1 MCAHTQG
8 GATGRESHMKKQETA
23 YDAYLFHQGNASY
36 AYRFL
41 GCHLVSTED
50 GFLYVFRTWAPNA
63 DGVEVV
69 GDFTGW
75 SDGVSLRRITEKGIY
90 EGEIHSESS
99 LDGQCYKFRIRR
111 GTRTF
116 LKGDPYA
123 FFSRGGADGA
133 SIVCDPSEYRFED
146 TAWQEYRK
154 RAVSFIDGN
163 YLPIPL
169 NIYEVHF
176 SSFMRHKSDNT
187 PLSYRE
193 MAEVLVPYAKSMGYT
208 HIELLPVMEH
218 PFDGSWGYQVCG
230 FYAPTSRFGTPDD
243 FRYFIDVAHR
253 AGIGVI
259 LDWVPAHF
267 PKDAWG
273 LYEFD
278 GQPLYEYQGWD
289 RMESKNWGTRFFDL
303 GREEVQS
310 FLISNALYWLREF
323 HVDGLRVDAVSA
335 MLYLDFERAPGE
347 WIPNREGENLNLEAI
362 AFLKKLN
369 TAVFSEFS
377 DALMIA
383 EEATSYPGITH
394 PVADGGLG
402 FNLKWNMGFANDFYR
417 YLATDPMYRRYHHTY
432 LNFPM
437 MYAYKE
443 NYVLPISHDEVVH
456 GKRSFLNKAFGSH
469 DEKLATFRAAM
480 LFIMTFPGK
489 KMLFM
494 GTEYGPYREW
504 DYKNSLEW
512 FMLDFPQ
519 HAALREYVASLNG
532 FYLETPALWEQDFSP
547 RGFSWIYADDS
558 DHNAVSYRRIA
569 KNGDEVIVLVSFS
582 GGATNSYRL
591 AVPEAG
597 EYSVVF
603 STDPTF
609 GGRSFSATEKENPA
623 IWLDLPPMC
632 GIVLK
637 RKDKHVITA

>member
-1 MCAHTQG
+1 
-8 GATGRESHMKKQETA
+8 MKKRDMS
-23 YDAYLFHQGNASY
+23 YDTYLFHQGNSTY

-50 GFLYVFRTWAPNA
+50 GFLYTFRTWAPNA
-63 DGVEVV
+63 DAVFVV

-75 SDGVSLRRITEKGIY
+75 DGGISMRRTSEKGIF
-90 EGEIHSESS
+90 ECEVRTETS
-99 LDGQCYKFRIRR
+99 LSGQCYKYRIHR
-111 GTRTF
+111 GTSSF

-123 FFSRGGADGA
+123 VFSRGGADGA
-133 SIVCDPSEYRFED
+133 SIVTDPSTYRFSDEKWL
-146 TAWQEYRK
+146 AHRRK
-154 RAVSFIDGN
+154 TVSADGGS
-163 YLPIPL
+163 YLSSPL

-176 SSFMRHKSDNT
+176 SSFLRHTEDNT

-193 MAEVLVPYAKSMGYT
+193 MADVLIPYVKSMGYT
-208 HIELLPVMEH
+208 HIELLPIMEH

-243 FRYFIDVAHR
+243 FRYFIDTAHR
-253 AGIGVI
+253 AGVGVI

-303 GREEVQS
+303 GREEVRS

-323 HVDGLRVDAVSA
+323 HADGLRVDAVSA
-335 MLYLDFERAPGE
+335 MLYLDFDRADGE
-347 WIPNREGENLNLEAI
+347 WIPNKEGNNLNLEAI
-362 AFLKKLN
+362 AFLKQMN
-369 TAVFSEFS
+369 TAIFAEFP

-394 PVADGGLG
+394 PVSEGGLG

-417 YLATDPMYRRYHHTY
+417 YLATDPMYRRYHHAA

-443 NYVLPISHDEVVH
+443 NYILPISHDEVVH
-456 GKRSFLNKAFGSH
+456 GKRSFLDKAPGSH
-469 DEKLATFRAAM
+469 GEKLATFRASL
-480 LFIMTFPGK
+480 LFIATFPGK

-504 DYKNSLEW
+504 DYANSLEW

-532 FYLETPALWEQDFSP
+532 FYLETPALWEQDFTP
-547 RGFSWIYADDS
+547 DGFSWIYADDE

-582 GGATNSYRL
+582 GGTAHSYRL
-591 AVPEAG
+591 SVPETG
-597 EYSVVF
+597 EYRVLF
-603 STDPTF
+603 STDP
-609 GGRSFSATEKENPA
+609 GLGDRRFSVTDESDPA
-623 IWLDLPPMC
+623 ITLDLPPFS
-632 GIVLK
+632 GLVLQ
-637 RKDKHVITA
+637 RTDKYVTLA